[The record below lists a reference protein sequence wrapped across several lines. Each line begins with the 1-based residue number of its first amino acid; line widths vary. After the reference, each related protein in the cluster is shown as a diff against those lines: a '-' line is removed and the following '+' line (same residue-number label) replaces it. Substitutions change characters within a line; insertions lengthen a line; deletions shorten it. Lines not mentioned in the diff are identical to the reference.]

1 MRYNLSTDGQR
12 SLWVALLGVVA
23 VQGRRRG
30 APGRVVCRSHLGDRL
45 MMLTDAEIG
54 VFVAKVL
61 KLPPGKRME
70 YLRQVDY
77 LIARLEKKINEDS
90 SFAVTKFTK
99 TGSLRKGTVL
109 RPRDGTGVD
118 ADVAVDL
125 DVSEASKDD
134 LELLHGI
141 IRELLIAIYPQ
152 KDPDDFEVQPRTL
165 GIHFHDSGLDVDLV
179 PIVPIPDEP
188 GYGWQP
194 SSQGDSPV
202 KTSVTNQLAF
212 IKARSDADPR
222 YRTLIRL
229 LKRWRNH
236 QELDGLRSFT
246 IELLL
251 AYLQDRDGPAPSLE
265 DGLLRFFLFVAQ
277 SELRDP
283 VSFPENGR
291 IVGYPSDPVVVLDP
305 VNADNN
311 VARRISEVERREM
324 VTTATGA
331 WEAIS
336 AASWNLYKGEA
347 VELWRDVFG
356 RSFVIEE

>member
-1 MRYNLSTDGQR
+1 
-12 SLWVALLGVVA
+12 
-23 VQGRRRG
+23 
-30 APGRVVCRSHLGDRL
+30 

-61 KLPPGKRME
+61 KLPPGKRKE

-77 LIARLEKKINEDS
+77 LIERLEKKISEDS
-90 SFAVTKFTK
+90 SFAVRKFTK

-109 RPRDGTGVD
+109 RPRDGVGVD
-118 ADVAVDL
+118 ADIAVDL
-125 DVSEASKDD
+125 DLSEASKDD
-134 LELLHGI
+134 LELLHSI
-141 IRELLIAIYPQ
+141 IRGLLIAVYPQ
-152 KDPDDFEVQPRTL
+152 KAPDDFKVQPRTL

-179 PIVPIPDEP
+179 PIVPIRDEP

-194 SSQGDSPV
+194 SSQGGSPV
-202 KTSVTNQLAF
+202 KTSVTGQLAF

-222 YRTLIRL
+222 YRTLVRL

-236 QELDGLRSFT
+236 QELDALRSFG

-265 DGLLRFFLFVAQ
+265 EGLVRFFLFVGQ
-277 SELRDP
+277 SELREP

-291 IVGYPSDPVVVLDP
+291 IRRYPSAPVVILDP

-311 VARRISEVERREM
+311 VAGRITEAERQEI
-324 VTTATGA
+324 VAKATAA

-336 AASWNLYKGEA
+336 AATWNPYKGETL
-347 VELWRDVFG
+347 ELWRDIFG

>member
-1 MRYNLSTDGQR
+1 
-12 SLWVALLGVVA
+12 
-23 VQGRRRG
+23 
-30 APGRVVCRSHLGDRL
+30 

-61 KLPPGKRME
+61 KLPPGKRKE

-77 LIARLEKKINEDS
+77 LIERLEKKISEDS
-90 SFAVTKFTK
+90 SFAVRKFTK
-99 TGSLRKGTVL
+99 TGSLQKGTVL
-109 RPRDGTGVD
+109 RPRDGLGVD
-118 ADVAVDL
+118 ADIAVDL

-134 LELLHGI
+134 LELLHTI
-141 IRELLIAIYPQ
+141 IRELLIAVYPQ
-152 KDPDDFEVQPRTL
+152 KDPDDFKIQPRTL

-179 PIVPIPDEP
+179 PIVPIPNEP

-194 SSQGDSPV
+194 SSQGGSPV
-202 KTSVTNQLAF
+202 KTSVTGQLAF

-222 YRTLIRL
+222 YRTLVRL
-229 LKRWRNH
+229 VKRWRNH
-236 QELDGLRSFT
+236 QELDGPRSFA

-251 AYLQDRDGPAPSLE
+251 AYLQNRDGPTPNLE
-265 DGLLRFFLFVAQ
+265 DGLVRFFLFVAQ
-277 SELRDP
+277 SELREP

-291 IVGYPSDPVVVLDP
+291 IRRYPNAPVVILDP

-311 VARRISEVERREM
+311 VAGRITEAERQEI
-324 VTTATGA
+324 VAKATAA

-336 AASWNLYKGEA
+336 AASWNPYKGETL
-347 VELWRDVFG
+347 ELWRDVFG

>member
-1 MRYNLSTDGQR
+1 
-12 SLWVALLGVVA
+12 
-23 VQGRRRG
+23 
-30 APGRVVCRSHLGDRL
+30 

-54 VFVAKVL
+54 VFVAQVL
-61 KLPPGKRME
+61 KLPPGKRRE

-77 LIARLEKKINEDS
+77 LIKRLEKKISEDS
-90 SFAVTKFTK
+90 SFAVRKFTK

-109 RPRDGTGVD
+109 RPRDGVGVD
-118 ADVAVDL
+118 ADIAVDL

-134 LELLHGI
+134 LELLHSI
-141 IRELLIAIYPQ
+141 IRGLLIAVYPQ
-152 KDPDDFEVQPRTL
+152 KAPDDFKVQPRTL

-179 PIVPIPDEP
+179 PIVPISDEP

-194 SSQGDSPV
+194 SSQGGSPV
-202 KTSVTNQLAF
+202 KTSVTGQLAF

-222 YRTLIRL
+222 YRTLVRL
-229 LKRWRNH
+229 LKRWRDH
-236 QELDGLRSFT
+236 QELDALRSFG

-265 DGLLRFFLFVAQ
+265 EGLVRFFLFVGQ
-277 SELRDP
+277 SELREP
-283 VSFPENGR
+283 VGFPENGR
-291 IVGYPSDPVVVLDP
+291 IRRYPSAPVVILDP

-311 VARRISEVERREM
+311 VTSRITEAERQEI
-324 VTTATGA
+324 VAKATPA

-336 AASWNLYKGEA
+336 AATWNPYKGETL
-347 VELWRDVFG
+347 ELWRDVFG

>member
-1 MRYNLSTDGQR
+1 
-12 SLWVALLGVVA
+12 
-23 VQGRRRG
+23 
-30 APGRVVCRSHLGDRL
+30 

-61 KLPPGKRME
+61 KLPPGKRKE

-77 LIARLEKKINEDS
+77 LIERLEKRISEDS
-90 SFAVTKFTK
+90 SFAVRKFTK
-99 TGSLRKGTVL
+99 TGSLQKGTVL
-109 RPRDGTGVD
+109 RPRDGVGVD
-118 ADVAVDL
+118 ADIAVDL
-125 DVSEASKDD
+125 DLSEASKDD
-134 LELLHGI
+134 LELLHSI
-141 IRELLIAIYPQ
+141 IRGLLIAVYPQ
-152 KDPDDFEVQPRTL
+152 KAPDDFKIQPRTL

-179 PIVPIPDEP
+179 PIVPIPNEP

-194 SSQGDSPV
+194 SSQGCSPV
-202 KTSVTNQLAF
+202 KTSVTGQLAF

-222 YRTLIRL
+222 YRTLVRL

-236 QELDGLRSFT
+236 QELDALRSFG

-265 DGLLRFFLFVAQ
+265 EGLVRFFLFVGQ
-277 SELRDP
+277 SELREP

-291 IVGYPSDPVVVLDP
+291 IRRYPNAPVVILDP

-311 VARRISEVERREM
+311 VAGRITEAERQEI
-324 VTTATGA
+324 VTKATTA

-336 AASWNLYKGEA
+336 AASWNPYKGETL
-347 VELWRDVFG
+347 ELWRDVFG